1 MGIFKNMPTASVI
14 VVIVILGLFAAAVA
28 MLFAV
33 CATYR
38 RQLKM
43 ASVGDSNRS
52 HLLHNAEEEFKG
64 AYKLF
69 AQETNTPAI
78 ITSAINTNMGYALFC
93 ERFLNSA
100 VGLFVTLGL
109 FGTFLGL
116 SMSVTS
122 LTELLSFNTGADW
135 QIVLNSVGDGL
146 MEALGGM
153 GVAFSTSLVG
163 VACSIALTI
172 LKAIF
177 NPESIRSAL
186 ESEMELWLD
195 HRVPARNDFKSVSK
209 DAPKDDS
216 EAICR
221 MIAAMNNT
229 SATMDRTLRASTES
243 MLKTM
248 DGFNNAVGS
257 FNQGIR
263 DFSEFDYNLRG
274 TVERMDVAVRELSNT
289 IRRVT
294 HGSERSDK
302 A

>member
-1 MGIFKNMPTASVI
+1 MGIFKNMPTVSVI
-14 VVIVILGLFAAAVA
+14 VVILILGLFAGAVA
-28 MLFAV
+28 MLLAV
-33 CATYR
+33 YATYR

-43 ASVGDSNRS
+43 AVMGDSNGSR
-52 HLLHNAEEEFKG
+52 LLHTALEEYAV
-64 AYKLF
+64 AYKSF

-78 ITSAINTNMGYALFC
+78 ITSAINSNMGYALFC

-100 VGLFVTLGL
+100 VSLFVTLGL

-135 QIVLNSVGDGL
+135 QVVLNSVGDGL
-146 MEALGGM
+146 MSALSGM

-163 VACSIALTI
+163 VACSILLTI
-172 LKAIF
+172 LKAII
-177 NPESIRSAL
+177 NPESIRGAL

-195 HRVPARNDFKSVSK
+195 HRT
-209 DAPKDDS
+209 APRLTTNRVKDDA
-216 EAICR
+216 EAIHR
-221 MIAAMNNT
+221 MTAGLGNIA
-229 SATMDRTLRASTES
+229 ATMDRTLRDSTGA
-243 MLKTM
+243 MVNTM
-248 DGFNNAVGS
+248 DGFNASVNA
-257 FNQGIR
+257 FNQGVR

-274 TVERMDVAVRELSNT
+274 TVERMDVAVRELSST

-294 HGSERSDK
+294 HSTERGDQ